1 MSFSAVRDAFD
12 AGPGKQKKLAEV
24 LYRCTVSLKTISR
37 SKARTDSRLRNTTSG
52 NSSTGL
58 VHSGLYAKD
67 YIGVEVYFPKG
78 NAAASPL
85 KVDAAIFDDASWVTH
100 YNDYWKDTSAGGRQ
114 TSDLQWLND
123 HLLAVVEFKRD
134 DKEIEQVFT
143 RQVKPAMCDKDPSDA
158 YVLLRTWPANG
169 PAEGTC
175 PCLVVLPNYHTTNIR
190 RLPTA
195 R

>member
-1 MSFSAVRDAFD
+1 M
-12 AGPGKQKKLAEV
+12 
-24 LYRCTVSLKTISR
+24 
-37 SKARTDSRLRNTTSG
+37 
-52 NSSTGL
+52 
-58 VHSGLYAKD
+58 
-67 YIGVEVYFPKG
+67 
-78 NAAASPL
+78 
-85 KVDAAIFDDASWVTH
+85 DAAIFDDALWVTH

-143 RQVKPAMCDKDPSDA
+143 RQVKPAMREKDPSDA
-158 YVLLRTWPANG
+158 YVLLTTWPADG

-195 R
+195 RLFGVEFHQWNPSFCPLEASAINPSSDITEASPFYCSHMPDIMGALVPAFC